1 MKLLKKELGYQFKM
15 KIEIINID
23 ITTLQVDAIV
33 NAANNSLTG
42 GGGVDGA
49 IHKAAGKELTDYC
62 STLKGCATGLAKIT
76 PGFNLPAKYIIHA
89 VGPVWNN
96 GTENEEALLQSCY
109 QNSLQLAVENNCATI
124 AFPCISTGAYR
135 FPFDK
140 AANIALNTITKFL
153 NKNESIEKVCLVVFG
168 EKDLKQYKR
177 IFLSFGETPTEE

>member
-1 MKLLKKELGYQFKM
+1 M
-15 KIEIINID
+15 KIQIINTD

-49 IHKAAGKELTDYC
+49 IHRAAGVKLRAYC
-62 STLKGCATGLAKIT
+62 AALRGCETGFAKIT
-76 PGFNLPAKYIIHA
+76 PAFNLPATFVIHA

-96 GTENEEALLQSCY
+96 GTENEENLLANCY
-109 QNSLQLAVENNCATI
+109 ENSLQLAVDNNVKTI

-140 AANIALNTITKFL
+140 ACMIALQTIDSFL
-153 NKNESIEKVCLVVFG
+153 TKNELIQKVYLVVYG
-168 EKDLKQYKR
+168 EKDLRSYERNFEKYLKVK
-177 IFLSFGETPTEE
+177 L